1 MFELKRK
8 WEKNVELCSFPN
20 LVLNGGEENLLAEG
34 EPLTS
39 EIPVAKNGGTRGQTG
54 GKSQEKVQVT
64 LFFFLETNS
73 G

>member
-1 MFELKRK
+1 MLISKLGPEPRGKRIRRPRR
-8 WEKNVELCSFPN
+8 WRR
-20 LVLNGGEENLLAEG
+20 GGGG
-34 EPLTS
+34 EPLS
-39 EIPVAKNGGTRGQTG
+39 RQELCEMPVAKNGGKRGEAG

>member
-1 MFELKRK
+1 M
-8 WEKNVELCSFPN
+8 
-20 LVLNGGEENLLAEG
+20 
-34 EPLTS
+34 
-39 EIPVAKNGGTRGQTG
+39 PVAKNGGKRGEAG

>member
-1 MFELKRK
+1 MFISKLGPERRGREFAGGGGGSLSRQK
-8 WEKNVELCSFPN
+8 LC
-20 LVLNGGEENLLAEG
+20 
-34 EPLTS
+34 
-39 EIPVAKNGGTRGQTG
+39 EIPVAKNGGKRGEAG